1 MLAQTFAPSVPE
13 EEAGVSMSLG
23 LTWSIYWVLGQTE
36 LHSETLYLETPL
48 LQMKPTNQPTHE
60 LSEYRASLS

>member
-36 LHSETLYLETPL
+36 LHSETLYLETP
-48 LQMKPTNQPTHE
+48 PPTNETNQPTNP
-60 LSEYRASLS
+60 

>member
-13 EEAGVSMSLG
+13 EEAGVSLSLG

-36 LHSETLYLETPL
+36 LHSETLS
-48 LQMKPTNQPTHE
+48 QI
-60 LSEYRASLS
+60 R